1 MHLLLINLKGDH
13 TSHKGNLNRYSSV
26 YYQLVITIWAN
37 GGSNLHMHNGAYYLI
52 VTIIVTSCMQCA
64 TCKVTRMVTKRS
76 HMLYTTTVDLL
87 EYLQGLTLCNS
98 AYTCIYWVT
107 IMMTKETAYILV
119 GSILPTNHCFIGKLT
134 ATGWVW

>member
-13 TSHKGNLNRYSSV
+13 TSHKGSLNRYSSV

-37 GGSNLHMHNGAYYLI
+37 GGSNLHMHNSAYYLI
-52 VTIIVTSCMQCA
+52 V
-64 TCKVTRMVTKRS
+64 
-76 HMLYTTTVDLL
+76 
-87 EYLQGLTLCNS
+87 
-98 AYTCIYWVT
+98 
-107 IMMTKETAYILV
+107 MTKETAYILV